1 MLCNFI
7 ETTLRHGCSA
17 VNLLHIFRT
26 SFHRNTSGWLL
37 QKHNI
42 LCYLLYT
49 HMTVE
54 RAKSRRLKIAN
65 VNFGRLVINIKQ
77 DYPVFW
83 QTDKLQVINPE
94 FCDQKCQENCVFLQ
108 RCWTISG
115 HCFLYIHC
123 FQLVSTSKICKIYL
137 RKSVLLGK
145 IPEFRLK
152 LQSNA
157 YIYLWKW
164 NR

>member
-7 ETTLRHGCSA
+7 EITLRHGCSA

-26 SFHRNTSGWLL
+26 SFPGNTSGWLL

-65 VNFGRLVINIKQ
+65 VNFRRLVIKIKQ

-94 FCDQKCQENCVFLQ
+94 FCDQNVRKIVCFWRGVEPFQAIASFIYIASSWFLLAKYAKYTFEKVSYLG
-108 RCWTISG
+108 R
-115 HCFLYIHC
+115 
-123 FQLVSTSKICKIYL
+123 FQNS
-137 RKSVLLGK
+137 
-145 IPEFRLK
+145 
-152 LQSNA
+152 A
-157 YIYLWKW
+157 
-164 NR
+164 